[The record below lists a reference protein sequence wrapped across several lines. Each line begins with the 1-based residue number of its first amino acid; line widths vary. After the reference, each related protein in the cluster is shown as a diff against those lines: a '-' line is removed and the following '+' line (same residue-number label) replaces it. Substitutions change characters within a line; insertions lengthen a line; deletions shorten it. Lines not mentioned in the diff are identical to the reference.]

1 MQPPL
6 STKSLRAA
14 LANRVRRTLLDA
26 TQYAIKRIGK
36 GDSAG
41 YLFSVLKLLMDE
53 RHPMYRS
60 SVEVCVYAPAST
72 NSNHALVLP
81 ALLLGH
87 IITPGG
93 TL

>member
-1 MQPPL
+1 MQPPH

-60 SVEVCVYAPAST
+60 SVEVCLCDGVRT
-72 NSNHALVLP
+72 SNHAPVSP
-81 ALLLGH
+81 ALLRH